1 MDTVKILLI
10 EDNLA
15 QARLLRE
22 SLDGSTFKHFTL
34 DHAQYLAEGIG
45 LLAEQRFDVI
55 LLDLSLPD
63 SHGLDSL
70 TPLINIAP
78 HLPIVVLTNTNDD
91 HLALESLRRGAQ
103 DYLVKRHVNQENLA
117 RSICYAIER
126 KQTEEEL
133 REAKMSLSNELV
145 RAQEINEMK
154 NTFVSMI
161 SHDFRNPLCTIS
173 LSTKLL
179 ENSRD
184 RLTKEQ
190 QISYFQMIRTAI
202 KDMDQL
208 LTEILL
214 IGKADSGRLKRDFQ
228 PIDLEYFCKNIWRSF
243 QLQEDENHKFVLKRQ
258 GNLHQGL
265 WDENLLKHIF
275 NNLLGNALKYS
286 PAGGT
291 IGFTITEK
299 DDRIIFQVR
308 DEGIGIPISE
318 QSQLFHPFY
327 RATNVENISGT
338 GLGLAIVQR
347 CVDALGGDIS
357 VVSEPGKG
365 TTFVVV
371 LPIVHELG

>member
-1 MDTVKILLI
+1 MTTVKILLI

-15 QARLLRE
+15 EARMLQEILK
-22 SLDGSTFKHFTL
+22 GSIVKHFTL
-34 DHAQYLAEGIG
+34 DHAQYLKKGIE
-45 LLAEQRFDVI
+45 LLKQYQFDVI

-70 TPLINIAP
+70 IPLVNLAP

-91 HLALESLRRGAQ
+91 RLALEALRRGAQ
-103 DYLVKRHVNQENLA
+103 DYLVKRQVNLENLA

-133 REAKMSLSNELV
+133 REAKVNLSNELV

-161 SHDFRNPLCTIS
+161 THDFRNPLCTIS

-190 QISYFQMIRTAI
+190 QISYFQLIRGAI

-214 IGKADSGRLKRDFQ
+214 IGRADSGRLSIDLQ
-228 PIDLEYFCKNIWRSF
+228 PIDLKDFCIHLWKSF
-243 QLQEDENHKFVLKRQ
+243 QLQETDKHRYVLNIE
-258 GNLHQGL
+258 GDINQGL
-265 WDENLLKHIF
+265 WDENILKHIL
-275 NNLLGNALKYS
+275 NNLLSNALKYS
-286 PAGGT
+286 PAGGS
-291 IGFTITEK
+291 IQLIITRQDEAVSFE
-299 DDRIIFQVR
+299 IA
-308 DEGIGIPISE
+308 DEGIGIPQEE
-318 QSQLFHPFY
+318 QSQLFGPFY
-327 RATNVENISGT
+327 RATNVDNIAGT
-338 GLGLAIVQR
+338 GLGLAIVHR
-347 CVDALGGDIS
+347 CVEALEGTIS
-357 VVSEPGKG
+357 FISEEGRG
-365 TTFVVV
+365 TTFKVI
-371 LPIVHELG
+371 LPIVR